1 MTLPAPLLSASSIKG
16 FCFFFSGSSG
26 VGVNEEL
33 QSKALHKLRFNH
45 KKATNHKKKKLKKEA
60 TTTDFLDC
68 STLCRSDIAAKLFT
82 VLVLRDN
89 FEKKD
94 FLFLPT

>member
-1 MTLPAPLLSASSIKG
+1 MDGLSGEYTNCLDGKEAEFGAVFNLLTSSIRTLLPASLLSASSIKG

-45 KKATNHKKKKLKKEA
+45 K
-60 TTTDFLDC
+60 
-68 STLCRSDIAAKLFT
+68 STAS
-82 VLVLRDN
+82 
-89 FEKKD
+89 
-94 FLFLPT
+94 